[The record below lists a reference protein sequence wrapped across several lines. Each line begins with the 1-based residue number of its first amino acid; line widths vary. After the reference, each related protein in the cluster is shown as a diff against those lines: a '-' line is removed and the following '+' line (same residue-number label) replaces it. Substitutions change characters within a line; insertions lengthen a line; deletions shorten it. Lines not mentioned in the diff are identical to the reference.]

1 MREAARRLERAH
13 AEYRRGDVFFASK
26 ADDERQ
32 REEKGEDWKVLEEH
46 VVVTTTKANKDG
58 EEEKSRSAAIDA
70 FMITRLRD
78 VSAIRAFFSGPNCP
92 PLVSVKIINCKN
104 VKRLPSGCF
113 ERCEKTLKSCGC
125 ASAAWK
131 I

>member
-13 AEYRRGDVFFASK
+13 AEHRRGDAFFASK
-26 ADDERQ
+26 ADER
-32 REEKGEDWKVLEEH
+32 RGKEKGEDWEVLEEN
-46 VVVTTTKANKDG
+46 VVVTTTTTNKDEG
-58 EEEKSRSAAIDA
+58 AEEKSRSAAIDA

-104 VKRLPSGCF
+104 VKRLPG
-113 ERCEKTLKSCGC
+113 G
-125 ASAAWK
+125 
-131 I
+131 